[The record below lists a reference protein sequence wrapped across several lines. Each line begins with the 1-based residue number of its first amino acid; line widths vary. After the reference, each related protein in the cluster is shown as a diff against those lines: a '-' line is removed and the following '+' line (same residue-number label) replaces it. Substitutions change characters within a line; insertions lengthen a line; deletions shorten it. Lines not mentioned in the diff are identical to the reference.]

1 MEQEQFL
8 LDRQKGI
15 GGSDVAAIMA
25 ENPPPSQN
33 LKDMQS
39 LYPRHEPLCCP
50 IVEEIEDD
58 VEGLKILFKARKQL
72 VECEERLKVRVMDYM
87 KTHEALMDGTDV
99 VATWKTQKRS
109 VLDTDQLKADHPL
122 LYEQYQKDQTTR
134 VFRLKGQG

>member
-1 MEQEQFL
+1 MEQFL
-8 LDRQKGI
+8 LERRKGI

-25 ENPPPSQN
+25 ENPSPPQN
-33 LKDMQS
+33 LRDVQA

-50 IVEEIEDD
+50 MTEDIEDD
-58 VEGLKILFKARKQL
+58 VEGLKILSRARKQL

-99 VATWKTQKRS
+99 VATWKTQKHS

-122 LYEQYQKDQTTR
+122 LYEQYQKDHTTR
-134 VFRLKGQG
+134 VFRLKGQD